1 MDSYIIKQSKS
12 ILYEMIFYFPLF
24 ALLICFVVLYHEF
37 FHESVSGRGG
47 NVYIAI
53 ILLPLYLIYL
63 IYKYIRYV
71 RNGTDRNTLIIN
83 PKKIEIYGYGKNIDL
98 EWRKIKRIDI
108 VNGSITKLVFHLK
121 HDKLE
126 INLYGYQSTFKMKMA
141 LQYFGNGIEIYERR
155 KVFVYFYIPFW

>member
-37 FHESVSGRGG
+37 FHECVSGRGG

-71 RNGTDRNTLIIN
+71 RNGTDSNTLIIN
-83 PKKIEIYGYGKNIDL
+83 KKKNRDL
-98 EWRKIKRIDI
+98 WLWE
-108 VNGSITKLVFHLK
+108 K
-121 HDKLE
+121 HR
-126 INLYGYQSTFKMKMA
+126 
-141 LQYFGNGIEIYERR
+141 FGMEKNQ
-155 KVFVYFYIPFW
+155 KN